1 MLPSGAE
8 LQCPLLE
15 VGAMSISVRE
25 QTGFDIGSDFLDT
38 LAALAE
44 VKLTREEA
52 VEIFRQRLAGGA
64 RSYVATDGDR
74 IVGTL
79 TLLVERKFIH
89 HGGRVGHIEDVVVH
103 GEYQKRGIGQALVRH
118 AVEEARQLGCY
129 KVILNCFEERVG
141 FYESVGFRR
150 HDVGMR
156 VDVEQGPAVQG
167 LAQD

>member
-1 MLPSGAE
+1 
-8 LQCPLLE
+8 
-15 VGAMSISVRE
+15 MSITVRE
-25 QTGFDIGSDFLDT
+25 LTGCDIRPDFLDT

-44 VKLTREEA
+44 VKLTREDA
-52 VEIFRQRLAGGA
+52 VEIFRQRLAGGI
-64 RSYVATDGDR
+64 RTYVATDDER

-89 HGGRVGHIEDVVVH
+89 QGGRVGHIEDVVVH

-129 KVILNCFEERVG
+129 KVILDCFEERVR

-156 VDVEQGPAVQG
+156 IDLEQAPTV
-167 LAQD
+167 